1 MKQKTIAGLIAIVM
15 IASVAAFSGCIEEKA
30 SKPTPEISSEILTF
44 EKLNISNATTTWN
57 LSFLFSSREE
67 ALAEFDEIK
76 LSSEYINETYR
87 PKFNNLTGTAL
98 LNYLEDEKNFLIS
111 LDVLWIYAYAQN
123 SLNVNDEFFETF
135 LSDIQDLATEHDKA
149 TSFATIK
156 LTSISKAEWDQIFA
170 EEPGL
175 DKYKSHLESSY
186 IRFVDHRPQ
195 NESHAAFLAD
205 ISNQR
210 MKLETDALKE
220 ITNNVTVAG
229 NITLDNGDEY
239 AINSQSYYSLLSTDT
254 NRNNRRKCSDKRFYH
269 LITESDKMAKL
280 YSETAKLDDR
290 YARELNY
297 TDSYDAKMF
306 SYYLTKEQID
316 DMNSVFKERKDV
328 FDGYLTFRKD
338 KLGLDQLR
346 PYDLFLQLMDEPDQ
360 KYNYTDALVEVQ
372 QSYSQMDP
380 VFNDIFLKTVTGNFM
395 DVYPGPESGKQPGG
409 YCIALC
415 ALKAPSIIF
424 MNYKGLILDKKTITH
439 ELGHGINFYL
449 MGNTVDFL
457 YCGGT
462 EYEMEIPATFNEELF
477 VDYVIENY
485 DEETAVAVLSQHI
498 GEYQNYFT
506 LQPLITEFEYEAH
519 ELCAEQ
525 DNISGADLNSLW
537 TNLSKEYRSDLIE
550 YYGEDSAKWTYIS
563 HIYFTNNY
571 YTFNYAV
578 SKAITLSLFK
588 KYKEDPE
595 EFNKNY
601 IEYLPVGTT
610 STPPEKL
617 KKYFG
622 IEMDRELFEDAM
634 DIVELRINKLNELE
648 NKQASNS

>member
-1 MKQKTIAGLIAIVM
+1 MKKKTITGLIAIVM
-15 IASVAAFSGCIEEKA
+15 IALVAAFSGCIEEKA
-30 SKPTPEISSEILTF
+30 PEPTPEIPSETHAL
-44 EKLNISNATTTWN
+44 EKLNVSNVTTTWN
-57 LSFLFSSREE
+57 LSFLVSTREE
-67 ALAEFDEIK
+67 ALAEFEEIK
-76 LSSEYINETYR
+76 LRSEYINETYR
-87 PKFNNLTGTAL
+87 PKFDTLTGTVL
-98 LNYLEDEKNFLIS
+98 LDYLEEEKDFLKS
-111 LDVLWIYAYAQN
+111 LDVLWIYAYAQH

-135 LSDIQDLATEHDKA
+135 LSDIQDLGTEHDKA
-149 TSFATIK
+149 TSFVTIK
-156 LTSISKAEWDQIFA
+156 LTSISKAEWDRLFDD
-170 EEPGL
+170 EPGL
-175 DKYKSHLESSY
+175 DKYKPFLESSY

-195 NESHAAFLAD
+195 NESHAAFLAS

-210 MKLETDALKE
+210 MKLETNALKE

-229 NITLDNGDEY
+229 NITLDNGEEY
-239 AINSQSYYSLLSTDT
+239 AINSQTYYSLLSTDI
-254 NRNNRRKCSDKRFYH
+254 NRNNREKCYDKRFYH
-269 LITESDKMAKL
+269 LINESDKMAKL
-280 YSETAKLDDR
+280 YCEKAALDDLS
-290 YARELNY
+290 ARELNY
-297 TDSYDAKMF
+297 TDSYDGKMF
-306 SYYLTKEQID
+306 YSYLTEEQID

-328 FDGYLTFRKD
+328 FDGYLAFRKD

-346 PYDLFLQLMDEPDQ
+346 PYDLFLQLMEEPDQ
-360 KYNYTDALVEVQ
+360 KYNYTDALVEIQ
-372 QSYSQMDP
+372 KSYSLMDP
-380 VFNDIFLKTVTGNFM
+380 VFNDIFIKTVTGNFI
-395 DVYPGPESGKQPGG
+395 DVYPNPEDGKQPGG

-415 ALKAPSIIF
+415 ALKSPSIIF
-424 MNYKGLILDKKTITH
+424 MNYKGLIRDKKTTTH

-485 DEETAVAVLSQHI
+485 DKDTAVAVLSQHI

-519 ELCAEQ
+519 ELCGEQ

-537 TNLSKEYRSDLIE
+537 TNLSKDYRSGLVV
-550 YYGEDSAKWTYIS
+550 YYDEDSAKWTYIN

-571 YTFNYAV
+571 YTFQYAI

-588 KYKEDPE
+588 KYRENPE

-601 IEYLPVGTT
+601 IEYLSVGTT
-610 STPPEKL
+610 MTPAEKL
-617 KKYFG
+617 KKYFE
-622 IEMDRELFEDAM
+622 IEVDRKLFEDAM

-648 NKQASNS
+648 NKQA